1 MRMKEFGSMVEL
13 CRWWLSGLV
22 AALMVTACAVGGDD
36 TYAAEKGSDAPVSQ
50 AVYEG
55 EWTVN
60 RQVVDTARLVV
71 GPTLHVRLPE
81 SYLMGLCTSVDKSGM
96 TALAEPLG
104 VAAEIR
110 LVPQGYS
117 EQSQYMA
124 FASPT
129 LLDANAEL
137 RFNTSSFSILIDG
150 RLHRVSLLCPD
161 NANAVMQTD
170 MRQWTLGITVSAL
183 LVTDT
188 ATGQSVEHKLP
199 VAVTI
204 YYNTK
209 RRIG

>member
-1 MRMKEFGSMVEL
+1 M
-13 CRWWLSGLV
+13 
-22 AALMVTACAVGGDD
+22 
-36 TYAAEKGSDAPVSQ
+36 VSQ
-50 AVYEG
+50 TVYEG

-81 SYLMGLCTSVDKSGM
+81 SYLLSLCQSADKSNLV
-96 TALAEPLG
+96 AKAEPLN
-104 VAAEIR
+104 VPAEIQ
-110 LVPQGYS
+110 LVAQGYS

-137 RFNTSSFSILIDG
+137 RFNTSSFSVLIDG

-170 MRQWTLGITVSAL
+170 MGQWTLGIPVSAL
-183 LVTDT
+183 LVTDMT
-188 ATGQSVEHKLP
+188 TGQSVEHRLP
-199 VAVTI
+199 GTVTI